1 MIQENRLSSGFW
13 VFIINVD
20 DIDICY
26 AMYNIFDKMADL
38 DFKAIIALRSDN
50 KYFYPNK
57 VCIISN
63 NKYESVILNSSIR
76 PIFLNDHH
84 GKWIQVKSPIP
95 DYSLNQRDMFKN
107 CTTFKTIGISPQ
119 DILPFF
125 NKIKQVMNE
134 N

>member
-1 MIQENRLSSGFW
+1 MRIEDGFW
-13 VFIINVD
+13 VFIMNMD
-20 DIDICY
+20 NIDICY
-26 AMYNIFDKMADL
+26 AIYNIFDKMVDL

-63 NKYESVILNSSIR
+63 NKYEKVILNSSIR
-76 PIFLNDHH
+76 PILLNDYR
-84 GKWIQVKSPIP
+84 GKWIQVKFPIP
-95 DYSLNQRDMFKN
+95 DYSLNKRDMFKN
-107 CTTFKTIGISPQ
+107 CTTFKTIGLSPG

-125 NKIKQVMNE
+125 NKIKQIMNE